1 MPSNKDGGR
10 GWQGGGGGRGPWG
23 QGPGGPPGGRGP
35 TPPDLDELIKRGQDS
50 LRSILPSG
58 GRGTW
63 LIPLILLL
71 ALVAYNSVYQVQ
83 ADERGVVL
91 RLGKY
96 ARTAN
101 PGLHFAVWPV
111 EKMEVVPVEAEN
123 QTLIGATENEG

>member
-1 MPSNKDGGR
+1 MPWNKDGGG

-23 QGPGGPPGGRGP
+23 QGPGGASGGGGGRGGGGGGGRGGGGRGP
-35 TPPDLDELIKRGQDS
+35 APPDLDELIKRGQDS
-50 LRSILPSG
+50 LKNLLPAG

-63 LIPLILLL
+63 LIPLILVL
-71 ALVAYNSVYQVQ
+71 ALVAYDSVCQVQ

-101 PGLHFAVWPV
+101 PGLRFAVWPV
-111 EKMEVVPVEAEN
+111 EKMEV
-123 QTLIGATENEG
+123 